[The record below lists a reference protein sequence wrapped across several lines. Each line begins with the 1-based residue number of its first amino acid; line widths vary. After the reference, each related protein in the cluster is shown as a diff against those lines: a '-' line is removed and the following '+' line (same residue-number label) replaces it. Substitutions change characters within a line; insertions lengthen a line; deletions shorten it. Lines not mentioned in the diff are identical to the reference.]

1 MQYIFIIIGLILAAI
16 GVFGWL
22 RGKKLENQTVE
33 QIESKRKQQIFKDL
47 SKYDF
52 ELTEFKM
59 YAEQEKGRLQVEISQ
74 ANLDRQDAIQRAA
87 EAQEAT
93 NKILASEQG
102 RAAAELQR
110 FKELE
115 QVKIEQENQKK
126 IQSLNL
132 LYDKQKQDLE
142 KIFNEYKQMY
152 SDELEEYETQVKEWK
167 AKITAINEQIRHE
180 EELQNS
186 INCHRIQL
194 SNSDKEDIQYL
205 LSIEENIHNKQL
217 LYKLIWSEYLQKP
230 FNKMIND
237 CFGARVP
244 KNVIY
249 CIEQIDL
256 KKKYI
261 GKTSAEVSKR
271 WTDHIKNSLNIG
283 TIKRQP
289 IHEAL
294 YKNWDNFTFSILEEV
309 KDEKLGDREKFYI
322 NFFQTDKYGF
332 NIKSGG

>member
-1 MQYIFIIIGLILAAI
+1 M
-16 GVFGWL
+16 
-22 RGKKLENQTVE
+22 
-33 QIESKRKQQIFKDL
+33 
-47 SKYDF
+47 SKYEF
-52 ELTEFKM
+52 KLSEFKM
-59 YAEQEKGRLQVEISQ
+59 YAKQEVSRLQVEISQ

-102 RAAAELQR
+102 RAAAELKR
-110 FKELE
+110 FKKLE

-132 LYDKQKQDLE
+132 LYEKQQQDLE
-142 KIFNEYKQMY
+142 KIYNEYKQMY
-152 SDELEEYETQVKEWK
+152 SNELEEYETQVKEWK

-186 INCHRIQL
+186 INYHRIQL

>member
-1 MQYIFIIIGLILAAI
+1 MQYIFIIIGLILAVI
-16 GVFGWL
+16 GAFGWL
-22 RGKKLENQTVE
+22 RGKKLEKQSIE
-33 QIESKRKQQIFKDL
+33 EIESKQQQRIFQDML
-47 SKYDF
+47 KYYN
-52 ELTEFKM
+52 ELESYKTRV
-59 YAEQEKGRLQVEISQ
+59 AQEKSKIQLDISQ
-74 ANLDRQDAIQRAA
+74 ANLDRQEAIQRAA

-132 LYDKQKQDLE
+132 LYDKQKYDLE
-142 KIFNEYKQMY
+142 EEYNEQKKFYE
-152 SDELEEYETQVKEWK
+152 SDLAKYETQLKEWK